1 MTFGNLGATQL
12 RAFQGEL
19 ETEVRRLELPLA
31 EIRVQCLDDQS
42 VIEAI
47 ASVVSDR
54 WLNSAG
60 NAAHR
65 TIRVAARMF
74 LESELDDREIIW
86 GKIVYSVPRDHSN
99 FFPVPEEYGT
109 EVTLEFNWEFD
120 RETLQVGAAELRDC
134 LRLHL
139 VSVLPNDTMTGFIEC
154 CSVVGERWAA
164 R

>member
-1 MTFGNLGATQL
+1 MTFHDLSDTER
-12 RAFQGEL
+12 RAFQAEL
-19 ETEVRRLELPLA
+19 ETEVRELELPLTD
-31 EIRVQCLDDQS
+31 IRVQCLYDQS
-42 VIEAI
+42 VIEATAI
-47 ASVVSDR
+47 IVSDR

-74 LESELDDREIIW
+74 LESELDDREII
-86 GKIVYSVPRDHSN
+86 GGQIVYSVPRDHGN
-99 FFPVPEEYGT
+99 FSPVPEEYGP

-134 LRLHL
+134 RRLHYI
-139 VSVLPNDTMTGFIEC
+139 SVLPNDIVTGFINC
-154 CSVVGERWAA
+154 CSAVCERWAA